1 MNKKQW
7 LPLIGMTIAAF
18 IFNTSE
24 FMPIGLLTDI
34 AQTFHI
40 TQTTAGTMITIY
52 SWAVMLLSL
61 PLMILASKYS
71 YKKILLTTLFLFA
84 LGQGISAIA
93 FSFPLLIIGRL
104 VIACAHAIFWSIA
117 SVVAVRLVHEDKR
130 EFAMSMIVTGTSVA
144 MIVGLPLGRMIGLLI
159 GWRITFL
166 MVGIISVLL
175 LIFQTIYLPKLQTTQ
190 AFTLNELPDLLKN
203 KQLITIYGISLL
215 FASAYYT
222 AYSYIEP
229 FLAQV
234 AKLSNNSITLV
245 LSLFGVAGIGGSY
258 LFSKFY
264 NLNRKRFILISLFCL
279 TIVLFVL
286 KPSTASIITLLLICV
301 VWGMSS
307 TAFNVACQSETI
319 LVTNEQ
325 TSSIAMS
332 IFSGIFN
339 LGIGLG
345 SFIGGQTINIL
356 NIQSIGYIA
365 SIIGILSV
373 IFYIT
378 RYESVLE

>member
-104 VIACAHAIFWSIA
+104 VVACAHAIFWSIA
-117 SVVAVRLVHEDKR
+117 SVVAVRLIHEDKR

-203 KQLITIYGISLL
+203 KQLITIYGIFLL

>member
-1 MNKKQW
+1 MNKKQG

-104 VIACAHAIFWSIA
+104 VVACAHAIFWSIA

-222 AYSYIEP
+222 AYSYIES

-365 SIIGILSV
+365 GIIGILSV
-373 IFYIT
+373 IFYI
-378 RYESVLE
+378 RRR

>member
-104 VIACAHAIFWSIA
+104 VVACAHAIFWSIA

-365 SIIGILSV
+365 GIIGILSV
-373 IFYIT
+373 IFYI
-378 RYESVLE
+378 RRR

>member
-24 FMPIGLLTDI
+24 FMPTGLLTDI

-71 YKKILLTTLFLFA
+71 YKKILLATLFLFA

-104 VIACAHAIFWSIA
+104 VVACAHAIFWSIA

-234 AKLSNNSITLV
+234 ANLSNNSITLV

-365 SIIGILSV
+365 GIIGILSV
-373 IFYIT
+373 IFYI
-378 RYESVLE
+378 RRRKSMLK

>member
-104 VIACAHAIFWSIA
+104 VVACDHAIFWSIA

>member
-7 LPLIGMTIAAF
+7 PPLIGMTIAAF

-104 VIACAHAIFWSIA
+104 VVACAHAIFWSIA

-365 SIIGILSV
+365 GIIGILSV

>member
-104 VIACAHAIFWSIA
+104 VVACAHAIFWSIA

-264 NLNRKRFILISLFCL
+264 NLNRKRFILISPFCL

-365 SIIGILSV
+365 GIIGILSV
-373 IFYIT
+373 IFYI
-378 RYESVLE
+378 RRR

>member
-104 VIACAHAIFWSIA
+104 VVACAHAIFWSIA

-190 AFTLNELPDLLKN
+190 AFTLNELPNLLKN

-286 KPSTASIITLLLICV
+286 KPSTASTITLLLICV

>member
-104 VIACAHAIFWSIA
+104 VVACAHAIFWSIA

-264 NLNRKRFILISLFCL
+264 NLNRKRFTLISLFCL

-378 RYESVLE
+378 RYKSVLE

>member
-71 YKKILLTTLFLFA
+71 YKKILLATLFLFA

-104 VIACAHAIFWSIA
+104 VVACAHAIFWSIA

>member
-71 YKKILLTTLFLFA
+71 YKKILLATLFLFA

-104 VIACAHAIFWSIA
+104 VVACAHAIFWSIA

-130 EFAMSMIVTGTSVA
+130 ECAMSMIVTGTSVA

-234 AKLSNNSITLV
+234 ANLSNNSITLV

-365 SIIGILSV
+365 GIIGILSV
-373 IFYIT
+373 IFYI
-378 RYESVLE
+378 RRRKSMLK

>member
-71 YKKILLTTLFLFA
+71 YKKILLTTLFLFD

-104 VIACAHAIFWSIA
+104 VVACAHAIFWSIA

-365 SIIGILSV
+365 GIIGILSV
-373 IFYIT
+373 IFYI
-378 RYESVLE
+378 RRR

>member
-52 SWAVMLLSL
+52 SWAVMMLSL

-104 VIACAHAIFWSIA
+104 VVACAHAIFWSIA